1 MLHSYHHALFFH
13 NIVPLLHHKH
23 ICLTTVVFCLST
35 MLYYLITLPT
45 LPVRG
50 SSVPPQSESLFLI
63 IFNSS
68 ISVPLSHHSGLSYHS
83 FLSAHNNAI
92 LFYHNAPLSHHTGLL
107 SHNDIPFSHHNSPT
121 SCHHTVLFITVY
133 HCLIRVIPG
142 LMTVV
147 PSPTTVIL
155 VSVQCSSLH
164 CHAHCSITTLLS
176 HYSGPLVS

>member
-1 MLHSYHHALFFH
+1 M
-13 NIVPLLHHKH
+13 
-23 ICLTTVVFCLST
+23 TVVFCLST

-133 HCLIRVIPG
+133 HCLITIFLYNTESASSQG
-142 LMTVV
+142 SMV
-147 PSPTTVIL
+147 PSPMIPHPIITRQFPFTVFLLPSQHATVPSQCLIVSQQYPTITSQFL
-155 VSVQCSSLH
+155 V
-164 CHAHCSITTLLS
+164 
-176 HYSGPLVS
+176 PLQW